1 MFVFVKVGTNPT
13 TIIRIE
19 LHQTDDVHENDHT
32 WIKLAETTKSD
43 PNDPDSE
50 DILLIDPKTGE
61 ITLSDNSTK
70 ISFNEF
76 VKGMRM
82 YSVNPTTGVV
92 SKVINSESVQ
102 QNTDVPMSF
111 TRANTVVNLG
121 RL

>member
-82 YSVNPTTGVV
+82 TSVFEMIYSRGSGVFSFPV
-92 SKVINSESVQ
+92 RYSG
-102 QNTDVPMSF
+102 DVPSF
-111 TRANTVVNLG
+111 CAMKTMV
-121 RL
+121 